1 MEKKKYT
8 IQIAGSYDAKAER
21 LLSEE
26 EYELIKGLCEVL
38 DTGYESLYIHE
49 GWDLDLGGF

>member
-49 GWDLDLGGF
+49 GWDLDLGGI